1 MNVQSLFVSVASCSS
16 SISLRAALMILHPQT
31 VVCLALLYWSMV
43 ISVVHDGTAH
53 VRNTHIKHI
62 AIIIFILPFV
72 DVLSK
77 YILILAC
84 RSLFSVSR
92 S

>member
-53 VRNTHIKHI
+53 VRNTHIKLI

-84 RSLFSVSR
+84 RSLFSVPR